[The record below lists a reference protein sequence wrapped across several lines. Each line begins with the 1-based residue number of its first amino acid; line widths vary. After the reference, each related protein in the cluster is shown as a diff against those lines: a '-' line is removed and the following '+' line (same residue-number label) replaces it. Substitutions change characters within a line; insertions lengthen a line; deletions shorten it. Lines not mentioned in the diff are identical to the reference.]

1 MHRRKR
7 EKKCIKAL
15 HGKKRKGGEG
25 GTLKKHCIS
34 AHTKQRPVA
43 FSQKQDSRPRPVVVI
58 SVCCPENARVT
69 PSKCR
74 QTWHTATH
82 VADCWSPHPADV
94 AVRGIVITGKG
105 CRFPSSGGGGRG
117 GVSTP
122 RRRAPTG
129 TCCPRLRGWSPA
141 CGWCPRCHCSPPSGR
156 RSGRTPAAEGRS
168 LSPTSRGSHPRRA

>member
-1 MHRRKR
+1 MVQSPTQ
-7 EKKCIKAL
+7 EKK
-15 HGKKRKGGEG
+15 GRGGG
-25 GTLKKHCIS
+25 APPKKHCIS
-34 AHTKQRPVA
+34 AHSKRTCPFT
-43 FSQKQDSRPRPVVVI
+43 FSQQQDSPPRPVDVI
-58 SVCCPENARVT
+58 SVCFPGNASVT

-105 CRFPSSGGGGRG
+105 CRFPSSGGGHG

-122 RRRAPTG
+122 KRRAPTA

-141 CGWCPRCHCSPPSGR
+141 CEWCPRCRCSPPSGR
-156 RSGRTPAAEGRS
+156 RSGRTPAAGGRS